1 MALGGFGRQGMGR
14 HRVISVPEPS
24 LVDWLSS
31 NDALVMSSLV
41 VVDDPNRS
49 INGCLI
55 YNFLM

>member
-1 MALGGFGRQGMGR
+1 MGR

-24 LVDWLSS
+24 LVDWLTS